1 MEAYQCKMCGG
12 SLVPQAD
19 GATGV
24 CEYCGTVLT
33 LPRGQD
39 ERLQST
45 LNRANAARMAC
56 DFDRAIREYERAI
69 SQSDQEPE
77 AYWGLT
83 LSKFGVEFVKDP
95 ATGQFRPTLHRLSPR
110 SVLEDPDY
118 LNALQHAD
126 VLARSLYQQAAE
138 EIDAAMRRCLE
149 LSARETPYDIF
160 ISYKKEEDGVRTQD
174 SYFAHDLYNK
184 LTGAGYRVFFAQETL
199 QRAIGEEYEP
209 KIYSALMSAKVM
221 LVIGT
226 KEAYFN
232 AVWVKNEW
240 SRFAEM
246 IERGEEKVLI
256 TVYDNFNVGRLP
268 KRLSRYQALQKSD
281 LNFLNTLMET
291 LSRVIRPHTQESE
304 AFDQVRAALER
315 GALALEDGQFADAD
329 AFFEN
334 ALNADPHSAAAYFGK
349 LLAELRARTAE
360 EIVAAERP
368 LAEYGNFEKALRFA
382 DEGFR
387 MQLLGY
393 ENQVQNRLIRN
404 SWTALQASFA
414 SVNTVTGYEKALENL
429 AVLRSTAVTYGDP
442 DTQALVP
449 GMDAVERDLQA
460 RRASL
465 VSQIERSRME
475 LEQQR
480 ADAQQAA
487 NDRIRAERER
497 LEKIR
502 QKKLIGTAVLYSVAA
517 LTVLVPLILILTNA
531 LFSLSLRSFTSNV
544 VTHGVFVLM
553 PYLAGIC
560 YRIGRRVEPKYAKGL
575 LPIGIVSLLAAI
587 VGCGLSTVYVFTPG
601 DFLALHAYWGL
612 DVNRSELTVLVILT
626 GVLSVIL
633 CLISIAVLRVKKPRP
648 VPVQRNP
655 YAQQYP
661 PRRY

>member
-33 LPRGQD
+33 LPRGED
-39 ERLQST
+39 ERMKST

-69 SQSDQEPE
+69 SLSDAEPE

-95 ATGQFRPTLHRLSPR
+95 VSGQFRPTLHRLSPR

-118 LNALQHAD
+118 LSALQRAD
-126 VLARSLYQQAAE
+126 VLARSMYEQSAM

-221 LVIGT
+221 LVVGT

-256 TVYDNFNVGRLP
+256 TVYDNFDVGRLP

-291 LSRVIRPHTQESE
+291 LSRVIRPQGPESE
-304 AFDQVRAALER
+304 TFDQVRAALER
-315 GALALEDGQFADAD
+315 GALALEDGKFTDAD

-334 ALNADPHSAAAYFGK
+334 ALNADPHSAPAYFGK
-349 LLAELRARTAE
+349 LLAELGARTPD
-360 EIVAAERP
+360 EIVIADRP

-382 DEGFR
+382 DGGFR
-387 MQLLGY
+387 NQLLGY
-393 ENQVQNRLIRN
+393 ENQVQNRLIRQ
-404 SWTALQASFA
+404 SWTALQASF
-414 SVNTVTGYEKALENL
+414 STVSTVKGYDKALENL

-442 DTQALVP
+442 DTQTLVP
-449 GMDAVERDLQA
+449 GMDAVAQDLQA
-460 RRASL
+460 RRATL

-497 LEKIR
+497 LEKIKQR
-502 QKKLIGTAVLYSVAA
+502 KLIGTAVLYSLSA
-517 LTVLVPLILILTNA
+517 LTVLVPLILILTGA
-531 LFSLSLRSFTSNV
+531 LESLSLKDFTAYAV
-544 VTHGVFVLM
+544 VHFILAVL
-553 PYLAGIC
+553 PYVSAVC
-560 YRIGRRVEPKYAKGL
+560 YRIGRRVEQKYAKGL
-575 LPIGIVSLLAAI
+575 LPIGVVALILAI
-587 VGCGLSTVYVFTPG
+587 VGCGLSTYYVMALPDVPITWYLSMSMNKTE
-601 DFLALHAYWGL
+601 LA
-612 DVNRSELTVLVILT
+612 VLVILT
-626 GVLSVIL
+626 GVVSVIL
-633 CLISIAVLRVKKPRP
+633 SLISIALLRVRKPRP

-655 YAQQYP
+655 YGQYP